1 MEIYEK
7 VIQVSKDDLDFL
19 DHVNNVRYIQW
30 IQDISEE
37 HWQEKAPPELKE
49 QVVWVVLNH
58 NVDYRNP
65 ARLGDRIHIKTFVKE
80 SSGATSIR
88 AVEMYNE
95 STNTPLVS
103 SKTKWC
109 LLNAKTQKPMRIS
122 ELIREVFEAKG

>member
-7 VIQVSKDDLDFL
+7 IIEVSQGDLDFL

-37 HWQEKAPPELKE
+37 HWQKKAPAEIKE

-65 ARLGDRIHIKTFVKE
+65 ARLGDRIRIKTFVLD
-80 SSGATSIR
+80 SAGATSTR
-88 AVEMYNE
+88 VEVA
-95 STNTPLVS
+95 PAL
-103 SKTKWC
+103 SKTKVF
-109 LLNAKTQKPMRIS
+109 MRIRS
-122 ELIREVFEAKG
+122 PNLAGLR